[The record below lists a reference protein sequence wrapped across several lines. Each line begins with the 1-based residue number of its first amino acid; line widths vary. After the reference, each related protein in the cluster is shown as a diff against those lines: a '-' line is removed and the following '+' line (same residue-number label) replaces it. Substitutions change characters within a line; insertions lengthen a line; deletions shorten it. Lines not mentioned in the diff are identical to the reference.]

1 MCRDEAFRVL
11 ILACSKASR
20 IFCYPSLLLGSMVNI
35 HHILQYLGVQQQLI
49 RVLQQSWSVEV
60 RLETSIVFDM
70 EWLNNPTIGM

>member
-35 HHILQYLGVQQQLI
+35 HHILQYLCQEPRLTMKAEERFLCVKREI
-49 RVLQQSWSVEV
+49 RFLVW
-60 RLETSIVFDM
+60 
-70 EWLNNPTIGM
+70 